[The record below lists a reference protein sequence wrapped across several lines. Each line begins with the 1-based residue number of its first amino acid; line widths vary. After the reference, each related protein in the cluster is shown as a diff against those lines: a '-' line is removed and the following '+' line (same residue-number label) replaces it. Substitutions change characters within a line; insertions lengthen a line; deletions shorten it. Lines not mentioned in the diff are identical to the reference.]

1 MDILL
6 DRTIFS
12 RENRLFIDTF
22 AARLKSVKKT
32 CHKNLII
39 NEYVL
44 NFHSI
49 NEISTKKKHFDE
61 NNQNALKL
69 FKI

>member
-12 RENRLFIDTF
+12 RENRFFIDTF
-22 AARLKSVKKT
+22 AARLESVKKA

-44 NFHSI
+44 NSHSI
-49 NEISTKKKHFDE
+49 NEISTKE
-61 NNQNALKL
+61 ILR
-69 FKI
+69 